1 MYTNQ
6 KIKRVFRRFS
16 SSLMIALVAFL
27 CVSCAY
33 NSERIDPSTVNG
45 SSDYLTYSLISDDNT
60 PTYSQVSDS
69 SIQNSGM
76 SPAMKSGA
84 GTIFTSSAHILTNN
98 IDYSLIKEC
107 IPKTVNIMM
116 VGDILLHMPIEET
129 CHQEDGS
136 YDFSSIFANTSD
148 IISSADLALVNQEV
162 IIGGEELGVSGYPC
176 FNAPYPIADAL
187 VDSGFDIICHATNHA
202 LDKGTKGIIN
212 TLNYWNSAHPEII
225 TLGIYDNEEDSKNIT
240 VVTVNDIK
248 IAILNYTYGTN
259 GIPIPKS
266 MPYCVETL
274 DKELVIADLD
284 LAEEIADFTIV
295 CPHWGTEYVLHHTS
309 TQEYWSKIFMEHG
322 ADLVIGTHPHVIE
335 DIEFYHEDGHDMLC
349 YYSIGNFVSWTSS
362 SGKGVINR
370 VVGGIANVT
379 IAKDYTG
386 KVYIDSYDVIPTVC
400 HLEDIT
406 NGVTVYPLQLYTQ
419 ELALQNKIS
428 KQDSS
433 FTLDNCN
440 ALVQDVWGESCD
452 MKLPEIE

>member
-1 MYTNQ
+1 ML
-6 KIKRVFRRFS
+6 KDKKVKRIVERFS
-16 SSLMIALVAFL
+16 SSLMLTSIAFL
-27 CVSCAY
+27 CMSCAY
-33 NSERIDPSTVNG
+33 NSERIDPSCG
-45 SSDYLTYSLISDDNT
+45 YAYSYNSTDSYISEDDT
-60 PTYSQVSDS
+60 PMYSQVSGDSLPGTAISAKVIDHSDKYTS
-69 SIQNSGM
+69 SI
-76 SPAMKSGA
+76 
-84 GTIFTSSAHILTNN
+84 SSFTNN
-98 IDYSLIKEC
+98 IDRSVLEERL
-107 IPKTVNIMM
+107 PKTVTVMM

-129 CHQEDGS
+129 CHQDDGS
-136 YDFSSIFANTSD
+136 YDFSSLFANTSD
-148 IISSADLALVNQEV
+148 IISSADLSLVNQEV
-162 IIGGEELGVSGYPC
+162 IIGGEELGISGYPC
-176 FNAPYPIADAL
+176 FNAPYQIADAL
-187 VDSGFDIICHATNHA
+187 ADSGFDIICHATNHA

-212 TLNYWNSAHPEII
+212 TLNYWNTAHPEII
-225 TLGIYDNEEDSKNIT
+225 TLGIYDNEEDSKDIT

-274 DKELVIADLD
+274 NEDSVIADLD

-309 TQEYWSKIFMEHG
+309 NQEYWSKLFMEHG

-335 DIEFYHEDGHDMLC
+335 DIEYYHDDDHDMLC

-362 SGKGVINR
+362 SGKGVLNR

-379 IAKDYTG
+379 IRKDYDG
-386 KVYIDSYDVIPTVC
+386 KVYIETYDIIPTVC
-400 HLEDIT
+400 HLEPVT
-406 NGVTVYPLQLYTQ
+406 NGVSVYPLELYTE

-440 ALVQDVWGESCD
+440 ALVQDVWGESCE
-452 MKLPEIE
+452 MKLPETE